1 MTWDIVIGLEIHVEL
16 ATNSKIFCGCSTAFG
31 SQPNTQCCPVCIGM
45 PGTLPVLN
53 EKVPEYAVKAGLAF
67 NCEIARNNRF
77 DRKNYFYPDLPKAY
91 QVSQLHLPFCRN
103 GYIEIALPSGETKQI
118 RIHEI
123 HMEEDAGKLIHADD
137 KTYLDYNRCGVP
149 LIEIVTEPDMSCAE
163 EVIAFLTSIK
173 SMLEYLEVSD
183 CQMQEGSLRADVNL
197 SVKPEGSGELGV
209 RTEMKNINSFKAIER
224 AIQYESQRQ
233 IGVLTK
239 GGEVFQETRRW
250 DDNAGESFVMRS
262 KENAPDYRYFPDPDI
277 PPVSFDDDFIARL
290 KDRQPEFAD
299 AKAARFVKEYGLSP
313 KDAAVITADK
323 KIAQLYEDTAK
334 LASPKE
340 TAAWMLGEM
349 MYLIS
354 TTAEKPKL
362 APRAFADFIS
372 AVTDGRVNRT
382 AGKQVFEYVFGG
394 GEDVA
399 GFIERRGLFQINDD
413 ASIAAVVD
421 KMLDENESAA
431 QEYKSGK
438 EKAFAFLVGQ
448 TMKEL
453 KGKGNPALVNS
464 ILKQRLK

>member
-421 KMLDENESAA
+421 KMLD
-431 QEYKSGK
+431 
-438 EKAFAFLVGQ
+438 
-448 TMKEL
+448 
-453 KGKGNPALVNS
+453 
-464 ILKQRLK
+464 